1 MNFYR
6 LKKSRPFL
14 VVVAVLALLVICIV
28 VAQIQMKSSGAMQ
41 QGGARGG
48 RSGRGGGSVV
58 SVKTQV
64 LEKTTLHGYVATNG
78 EIESQNSVSVFPD
91 VAGKV
96 ISMNVMLGSRV
107 SKGQIIGYIDPSSP
121 GSYYRQSPIYAPISG
136 SVISTPLK
144 NGTTVS
150 TGTAITQVG
159 DVNNLQIRANVP
171 ERYVAVLKV
180 GLKANISV
188 EAYPGVVFKA
198 TVSRVSPV
206 VDSASRTKEIVLV
219 FDERDFRVN
228 AGMFAK
234 VILFT
239 EDYSGEVTMPSDS
252 LVQNGDKFYA
262 YTVNADSTV
271 TKNEVTLGKT
281 VDGIVQIT
289 SGLNPGEKVVVQGQT
304 SLANGSKVQD
314 ITNGI
319 PKTEG
324 ANPSPEKAGT
334 PQGAGGAKS
343 GKPDAGGDARAD
355 GAKRGG
361 GGKPSAQ

>member
-1 MNFYR
+1 MNFSK

-14 VVVAVLALLVICIV
+14 VVVAVVALLVICIIT
-28 VAQIQMKSSGAMQ
+28 AQIQKKSQGAAAPAF
-41 QGGARGG
+41 GRGG
-48 RSGRGGGSVV
+48 RGGGGSVV

-64 LEKTTLHGYVATNG
+64 LEKTTLHGYVSTNG

-91 VAGKV
+91 VSGKV
-96 ISMNVMLGSRV
+96 ISMNVMLGSKV
-107 SKGQIIGYIDPSSP
+107 SKGQIIGYVDPSSP
-121 GSYYRQSPIYAPISG
+121 GSYFRQSPVYAPISG
-136 SVISTPLK
+136 SIISTPLK

-171 ERYVAVLKV
+171 ERYIAVLKV

-219 FDERDFRVN
+219 FDERDFRIN

-239 EDYSGEVTMPSDS
+239 EDYEGEVTMPNDS

-262 YTVNADSTV
+262 YTVNSDNTV
-271 TKNEVTLGKT
+271 TKNEVTLGKK

-289 SGLNPGEKVVVQGQT
+289 SGLKEGERVVVQGQT
-304 SLANGSKVQD
+304 SLANGSKIQD
-314 ITNGI
+314 ITNGVKSEQKSEQGSDG
-319 PKTEG
+319 KTKNPPEG
-324 ANPSPEKAGT
+324 EAG
-334 PQGAGGAKS
+334 S
-343 GKPDAGGDARAD
+343 

-361 GGKPSAQ
+361 SEKQAGARGGQK